1 MASEAQNGMLSNL
14 EVGFGRIDKPSL
26 VTALNYYDCVPATL
40 VNTTAVM
47 GFSLVDQS
55 FQRLG
60 LTSLR
65 KLLDWP
71 DVPNYV
77 DIYSVLPIL
86 NKLPP
91 IVSGEANASLLAT
104 KVVGGRQPRFLLHD
118 TDVTAE
124 QFLSDL
130 AAHILKGKGVILG
143 FGDYADHATVWAPT
157 RIEQADFQIIHIDS
171 LRNPPLAGT
180 FTKDQF
186 IDHVRRNAQKANPN
200 GEHPIVFQLDTRRIV
215 SLRNYAQNLNP

>member
-1 MASEAQNGMLSNL
+1 MAGEAQNGMLSKL
-14 EVGFGRIDKPSL
+14 EVGFRRIDKPSL
-26 VTALNYYDCVPATL
+26 VTAMNDYDCVPATL
-40 VNTTAVM
+40 VNTAAIM

-55 FQRLG
+55 FQRLD

-65 KLLDWP
+65 KLLGWP
-71 DVPNYV
+71 DVPNNV

-104 KVVGGRQPRFLLHD
+104 KVVGGEQPRFLLHD
-118 TDVTAE
+118 TDVTSE

-157 RIEQADFQIIHIDS
+157 RIERADFRIIHIDS

-186 IDHVRRNAQKANPN
+186 IDHVRRNAQKSTPN
-200 GEHPIVFQLDTRRIV
+200 GEHPIVFHLDTKRIV
-215 SLRNYAQNLNP
+215 GLRDYAAQRNV